1 MFNIMSGNRIM
12 IIHNKQIKKIVN
24 RETVLYGIVGICTS
38 VLNVLLFQI
47 FLFINMNYR
56 PANIITLLIV
66 KLTSYICNKNL
77 VFQSHTGNI
86 YELLKEFGRF
96 LIARG
101 ATMIIDYLG
110 LIFMVEILDIRA
122 FISKCVVTLFVIILN
137 YFIGKKHV
145 FKSNAQSSKEK
156 HI

>member
-1 MFNIMSGNRIM
+1 M

-66 KLTSYICNKNL
+66 KLTAYICNKNL

-122 FISKCVVTLFVIILN
+122 FISKCVVTHFVIILN
-137 YFIGKKHV
+137 YFIGKNMYLTPMRRAARR
-145 FKSNAQSSKEK
+145 STYD
-156 HI
+156 

>member
-1 MFNIMSGNRIM
+1 M

-66 KLTSYICNKNL
+66 KLTAYICNKNL

-137 YFIGKKHV
+137 YFIGKNMYLNPMRRAARR
-145 FKSNAQSSKEK
+145 STYD
-156 HI
+156 